1 MRPSD
6 ELNLVRLLRKEYIPD
21 LTSAEKSN
29 SFYDAISFQVNAIV
43 ELKCRR
49 SHYDNLMLEK
59 IRYERLLTI
68 ATREDMGCLYIVSSP
83 KGVWSFDLI
92 GIPEPT
98 WKTKSLPSKTAW
110 TKNRKMIDKEVG
122 YLSVDD
128 GTNITHLL

>member
-29 SFYDAISFQVNAIV
+29 SHYDAISFQMNTIV
-43 ELKCRR
+43 ELKCRK

-68 ATREDMGCLYIVSSP
+68 AARENMGCLYIVSSP
-83 KGVWSFDLI
+83 QGVWSFDLLSI
-92 GIPEPT
+92 NEPI

-110 TKNRKMIDKEVG
+110 SKNRKMIDKKVG
-122 YLSVDD
+122 YLSIYE